1 MLRRLMDYLRL
12 LLFVCGVLLGV
23 QVPAFVD
30 QYGKALTAHT
40 QEAKQSLAEFQR
52 DADRFF
58 GGDIDRLIAHYKQ
71 NPDAVFNAGGESIEV
86 LYQRYQLLSAAL
98 TEFNQSAYG
107 GFDQLIL
114 SPLPAIRD
122 QVWQHFSHSI
132 LLDGRAIAFG
142 LVFGLLFAMLCE
154 LTLHGCG
161 RCCSSAYRRIRFS
174 AKAQGE
180 ARVEKP

>member
-1 MLRRLMDYLRL
+1 MIRRLMDYLRL

-30 QYGKALTAHT
+30 QYGKALAAHT

-58 GGDIDRLIAHYKQ
+58 GGDIDRLIGHYKQ
-71 NPDAVFNAGGESIEV
+71 NPDAVFNAGGDSIESI
-86 LYQRYQLLSAAL
+86 YQRYRLLYEAL
-98 TEFNQSAYG
+98 TEFNRSAYG

-161 RCCSSAYRRIRFS
+161 RCWRGVYSQLRTK
-174 AKAQGE
+174 AKTHSE
-180 ARVEKP
+180 A

>member
-30 QYGKALTAHT
+30 QYGKALAAHT

-71 NPDAVFNAGGESIEV
+71 NPDAVFNAGGDSIEAI
-86 LYQRYQLLSAAL
+86 YQRYRLLSEAL
-98 TEFNQSAYG
+98 TEFNRSAYG
-107 GFDQLIL
+107 GFDQVVL

-132 LLDGRAIAFG
+132 LLDGRAISFG
-142 LVFGLLFAMLCE
+142 LLFGLLFAMLCE

-161 RCCSSAYRRIRFS
+161 RCCSSAYRRIRLS

-180 ARVEKP
+180 ARAEKP

>member
-1 MLRRLMDYLRL
+1 MIRRLMDYLRL

-30 QYGKALTAHT
+30 QYGKALAAHT

-71 NPDAVFNAGGESIEV
+71 NPDAVFNAGGESIEA
-86 LYQRYQLLSAAL
+86 LYQRYQLLSSAL
-98 TEFNQSAYG
+98 TEFNQSGYG
-107 GFDQLIL
+107 GFDRLVL
-114 SPLPAIRD
+114 APLPEIRD

-142 LVFGLLFAMLCE
+142 LVFGLLFAMFCE

-161 RCCSSAYRRIRFS
+161 HCCRGAYRRLRR
-174 AKAQGE
+174 KAEPQPE
-180 ARVEKP
+180 NR